1 MENVMSADATTAAV
15 IDEIAAARDA
25 LIDCAQREPD
35 KWWEA
40 FELKTAARNGWSA
53 GAMGLALG
61 ELLDD
66 GVFELDADQ
75 RVRARR

>member
-1 MENVMSADATTAAV
+1 MESLMSADATMTAV
-15 IDEIAAARDA
+15 IEEVAAARA
-25 LIDCAQREPD
+25 AIVDCAQREPD

-40 FELKTAARNGWSA
+40 FELKTIARNGWSA

-66 GVFELDADQ
+66 GTFELDADQ
-75 RVRARR
+75 RVRTRH